1 MVNQG
6 DINVILKFMPTAQA
20 KCFIAGL
27 IGKEK
32 EYFKRIANNMAM
44 TIKEAP
50 AICETEDKG
59 EEIKPVLHYFWGNVD
74 IYITEIDKS
83 GYNQHFGYTSLGLG
97 YFEAGYIDLEHLF
110 KELPELNLDFNFRPE
125 TIAHYRKIYEA

>member
-1 MVNQG
+1 MTNQG

-27 IGKEK
+27 IGEEK
-32 EYFKRIANNMAM
+32 EYFKRIANNMTM

-50 AICETEDKG
+50 AIYETEDKG

-83 GYNQHFGYTSLGLG
+83 GNNQHFGYTSLGLG
-97 YFEAGYIDLEHLF
+97 YFEAGYIDLEYIF